1 MKVSP
6 NPFSNYFDISNNDP
20 SKLIIKENT
29 NKDNC
34 FIYDGSNVIGGF
46 ILSNKPR
53 VKTILKL
60 SFHPSSQNN
69 KYLPRLE
76 FRKEDKNGEVKQANG
91 KDVIISFKDGDEALA
106 FWKSIHFLEGFKEL
120 VELGDFRLKYK
131 AVSFDSYLVD
141 FKSKKQADK
150 VKEIKS
156 LSEHINLS
164 ENDIKELIFPQRK
177 NKIHWFY
184 ALLKNL
190 SNRDGTNVFQSYKHK
205 HSITEQ
211 GQEAIWHHFFKNNE
225 WIIGLN
231 VDLKFIRDFL
241 SEQRVG
247 NPDSKGSGSPKL
259 DLLGISYFTT
269 LIELKTSDTKIFK
282 EKKMS
287 KSRANTWDFSKDFIE
302 AYSQALA
309 QRTELLVP
317 KDIITEQKGI
327 LDRKINRILDPKS
340 ILIIGNRNKEFPHI
354 RNQEFDVKSDC
365 FERVRRDSRNIEII
379 TYDELFERAFHIV
392 YQDKLPNDWYALEP
406 LKFKNEVLKI
416 N

>member
-1 MKVSP
+1 MTP
-6 NPFSNYFDISNNDP
+6 TNPFSNYFDISNNDP
-20 SKLIIKENT
+20 SNLTIKENM
-29 NKDNC
+29 NHDNC
-34 FIYDGSNVIGGF
+34 FIYDGPNVLGGF
-46 ILSNKPR
+46 ILSNKQR

-60 SFHPSSQNN
+60 SFYPSSQNN

-76 FRKEDKNGEVKQANG
+76 FRKEDNSGQVKQAKG
-91 KDVIISFKDGDEALA
+91 KDVIISFKDGDEARA

-141 FKSKKQADK
+141 FKSKKQAEK

-156 LSEHINLS
+156 LSEHISLS
-164 ENDIKELIFPQRK
+164 ENDIKELIYPQRR

-190 SNRDGTNVFQSYKHK
+190 SNNEGTNVFLSYRQK
-205 HSITEQ
+205 HSISEQ
-211 GQEAIWHHFFKNNE
+211 GQEAVWHHFFKNNE

-231 VDLKFIRDFL
+231 VDLKFIRDLL

-247 NPDSKGSGSPKL
+247 NPDSKGSGSPKV

-269 LIELKTSDTKIFK
+269 LIELKTGDTKIFT
-282 EKKMS
+282 EKKTS

-302 AYSQALA
+302 AYSQALS
-309 QRTELLVP
+309 QRTELLLP
-317 KDIITEQKGI
+317 KDIVTEQKGI
-327 LDRKINRILDPKS
+327 IDRKINRILDPKS
-340 ILIIGNRNKEFPHI
+340 ILIIGNRNNEFPHI
-354 RNQEFDVKSDC
+354 RNKEFDVKSDC

-379 TYDELFERAFHIV
+379 TYDELFERAFHMV
-392 YQDKLPNDWYALEP
+392 YQDKLPDNWYTLEP

-416 N
+416 K